1 MGYIT
6 RAFSAL
12 SSAASVFIYSK
23 GDRDPGEK
31 ELGGGAAMG
40 SALAEMGLELEL
52 CAMRTV
58 GSFVKEASAIE
69 SGGGGRATRLEASI
83 KSLEE
88 EKRKIEAF
96 RRELPLCMRLLS
108 EGPCDASLSSS
119 SFYHIF
125 LGYCC
130 DGKIS
135 SLDFDCSDRRIDK
148 GDRSVPWREFRTCSR
163 GIHSY

>member
-6 RAFSAL
+6 RPFSPL

-52 CAMRTV
+52 CAMRTTV
-58 GSFVKEASAIE
+58 CGFVKEASAIE
-69 SGGGGRATRLEASI
+69 SVGGGRATRLEASI

-119 SFYHIF
+119 SF
-125 LGYCC
+125 
-130 DGKIS
+130 
-135 SLDFDCSDRRIDK
+135 
-148 GDRSVPWREFRTCSR
+148 
-163 GIHSY
+163 